1 MVKKQTDK
9 QYSNDNIFN
18 QGVKMRKQNTN

>member
-9 QYSNDNIFN
+9 QYSDDNIFN
-18 QGVKMRKQNTN
+18 QGVYVLK